1 MSSPGE
7 RAQVR
12 LTHSGGRRSG
22 RRALA
27 GEALVASFYDTVD
40 LLFTPFDGRRWF
52 KLSLVCL
59 FLGGGTPT
67 AAFNWTFA
75 LPAEVNVRPAME
87 RARAYIG
94 SHLWLV
100 ILMILIGLAVS
111 VGALYVR
118 SVFRFVLVDTIVRR
132 EVSVRAAWSKL
143 RPLGRSYFRWLVGL
157 VVSAAAALALTAFA
171 AFEYLRSAAVAGTSS
186 LAFSIVL
193 VSILLLIAL
202 AGLFLM
208 VIVTLTDD
216 LVVPLM
222 YAEQIQLG
230 TAWRKLARSLRFE
243 TGAYTLYVLLRFVA
257 SLGVAV
263 LVLLLLFPI
272 LFSVFSGVGIAV
284 ALIVLGLKM
293 VGLTWLWNGATIL
306 VASAAAMLLT
316 GLLLLLLS
324 AAGMPG
330 QVLLQGFGMRFA
342 SPRFPSV
349 EDLWILSR
357 RRGGAA

>member
-1 MSSPGE
+1 MSSPPE
-7 RAQVR
+7 RTQVTSP
-12 LTHSGGRRSG
+12 LTGGRWFG

-27 GEALVASFYDTVD
+27 GEALVASFYDAVG
-40 LLFTPFDGRRWF
+40 LLFTPFDGGRWF

-75 LPAEVNVRPAME
+75 LPAEVSVRPGIE

-94 SHLWLV
+94 DHLWLV
-100 ILMILIGLAVS
+100 VLVILLGFAMT
-111 VGALYVR
+111 VGGLYVR
-118 SVFRFVLVDTIVRR
+118 SVFRFILVDTIVRH
-132 EVSVRAAWSKL
+132 EILVGAAWTKL
-143 RPLGRSYFRWLVGL
+143 QPLGRSYFRWLLGL
-157 VVSAAAALALTAFA
+157 VFSAVLALAVTAFA
-171 AFEYLRSAAVAGTSS
+171 GFGYLRSAAAAGTSS
-186 LAFSIVL
+186 LAFSAVL
-193 VSILLLIAL
+193 VGILLFIAL
-202 AGLFLM
+202 AGLVLM

-222 YAEQIQLG
+222 YAEQLPLAA
-230 TAWRKLARSLRFE
+230 AWRKLGRRLRLE
-243 TGAYTLYVLLRFVA
+243 AGAFTLYVLLRFVV

-263 LVLLLLFPI
+263 LVMLLLFPI
-272 LFSVFSGVGIAV
+272 LFSVFSGVILV
-284 ALIVLGLKM
+284 
-293 VGLTWLWNGATIL
+293 VGLVVLALKIVGLAWVWNGATIL

-316 GLLLLLLS
+316 GFLLVLLS

-349 EDLWILSR
+349 EGLWLSSR
-357 RRGGAA
+357 RAGVRA